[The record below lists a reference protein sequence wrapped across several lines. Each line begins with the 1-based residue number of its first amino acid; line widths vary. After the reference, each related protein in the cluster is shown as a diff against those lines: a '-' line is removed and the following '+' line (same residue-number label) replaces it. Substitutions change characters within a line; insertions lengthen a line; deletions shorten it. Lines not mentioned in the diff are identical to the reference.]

1 MYLNIFFKPVS
12 SEKYFVYLREVICMV
27 GSSNKF
33 HGKEIQI
40 WKKKRYLKKIFE
52 NWPKCCGDVKQ
63 IPTEFP
69 KDLLTKSNNFA
80 YVFPKA
86 YTLLHTSIDILKIS
100 HKKGMVVE
108 NGGRTIT

>member
-40 WKKKRYLKKIFE
+40 
-52 NWPKCCGDVKQ
+52 
-63 IPTEFP
+63 
-69 KDLLTKSNNFA
+69 
-80 YVFPKA
+80 
-86 YTLLHTSIDILKIS
+86 
-100 HKKGMVVE
+100 
-108 NGGRTIT
+108 